1 MTIDA
6 HQIERVRDR
15 IGQYMADEAGCVI
28 DKHLTAEDLNL
39 AARVLAAY
47 AATLPREVEI
57 ERWCIVDGQGCVVAT
72 DFLSK
77 DHATRDLG
85 RYYTNIHQVVRLT
98 GTALL
103 PPREKD

>member
-1 MTIDA
+1 MDA

-57 ERWCIVDGQGCVVAT
+57 ERWAVIDATGDIRGLCLSEDAARCFISRDG
-72 DFLSK
+72 D
-77 DHATRDLG
+77 
-85 RYYTNIHQVVRLT
+85 QVVRLAGKAT
-98 GTALL
+98 L
-103 PPREKD
+103 PPREKVGK

>member
-6 HQIERVRDR
+6 HQIKRVRDR
-15 IGQYMADEAGCVI
+15 IDRYMADEAGCVI

-47 AATLPREVEI
+47 AATLPREVPLEA
-57 ERWCIVDGQGCVVAT
+57 WA
-72 DFLSK
+72 
-77 DHATRDLG
+77 
-85 RYYTNIHQVVRLT
+85 VVRPDGTILEILHDMGDATASAITHKYVVIPLT
-98 GTALL
+98 GTAVI